1 MHDTGLSFMA
11 LMVLGAE
18 YASLRLLA
26 EIGLMRGI
34 FSFSW
39 ELTGLRHWN
48 RGGGEAFRVKDP

>member
-1 MHDTGLSFMA
+1 MHDIGLSFMA

-18 YASLRLLA
+18 YASLRFLA

-39 ELTGLRHWN
+39 ELTGLSNGIGARPS
-48 RGGGEAFRVKDP
+48 V